1 MRYHTV
7 AASCTRAASS
17 PTAADDQAKDHPLR
31 HAVAARRR
39 EAGPCHRR
47 ARDAEAELI
56 LLSAALV
63 PALPPDEL
71 ESALLGE
78 VPLVAIVPDA
88 HGRHAPPD
96 VAREVRLAL
105 GIEP

>member
-1 MRYHTV
+1 V
-7 AASCTRAASS
+7 ARVWYIGDEA
-17 PTAADDQAKDHPLR
+17 TAAGYRL
-31 HAVAARRR
+31 
-39 EAGPCHRR
+39 AGADVRVPAMEEVPDVFRR